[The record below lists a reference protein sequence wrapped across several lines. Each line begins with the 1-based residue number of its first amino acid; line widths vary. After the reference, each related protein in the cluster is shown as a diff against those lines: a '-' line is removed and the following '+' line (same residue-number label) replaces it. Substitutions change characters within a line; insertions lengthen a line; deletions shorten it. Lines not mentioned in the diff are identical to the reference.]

1 MNPTQ
6 LLTQVLP
13 LFCAVAIVL
22 PVSLVVRKVALTVPL
37 ELPQGG
43 TRGHRRTEALKSQVF
58 SFFDPVLRRA
68 GALVRA
74 LFQSAASFEL
84 TKNPS
89 RRLEAFERK
98 LLIGAGE
105 PWGLDRYEAL
115 ALSLVCAVIGAV
127 LGALFGR
134 ETASTAWILP
144 GAVVGAGFLQF
155 RFQSLRTDRFAEM
168 SRELPAAIDLISLA
182 MNAGTDFPG
191 AIRRV
196 IKGQKGVVTEELE
209 HLLRSLDLGITRQGA
224 LVALLERMPVEE
236 VRDLVRAILLAEK
249 KGSSVR
255 EALSQQ
261 ASASRQRRSVRAE
274 EAAARAGLL
283 LLFPLMLL
291 MGCIMI
297 LLVGPLMVSGVS
309 L

>member
-1 MNPTQ
+1 MSLSPLITA
-6 LLTQVLP
+6 VLP
-13 LFCAVAIVL
+13 SLIGAALAAPLALVAR
-22 PVSLVVRKVALTVPL
+22 SLVLTRPL
-37 ELPQGG
+37 DLPLGG
-43 TRGHRRTEALKSQVF
+43 TRGHRRALALQSPLF
-58 SFFDPVLRRA
+58 GLLDPALRRA
-68 GALVRA
+68 GALVRGLLQA
-74 LFQSAASFEL
+74 GARFESTREL
-84 TKNPS
+84 CS
-89 RRLEAFERK
+89 RLESFERK
-98 LLIGAGE
+98 LLVGAGE

-115 ALSLVCAVIGAV
+115 ALSFVCGV
-127 LGALFGR
+127 LGALLGAFYGR
-134 ETASTAWILP
+134 GASTTAWILP
-144 GAVVGAGFLQF
+144 GAVVGAGLAQF
-155 RFQSLRTDRFAEM
+155 RLQSLRAERFSGM

-182 MNAGTDFPG
+182 MNAGADFPG

-224 LVALLERMPVEE
+224 LLGLQERMPVEE

-261 ASASRQRRSVRAE
+261 ASSSRQRRSVRAE
-274 EAAARAGLL
+274 EAATRAGLL

>member
-1 MNPTQ
+1 MTHFFMSQ
-6 LLTQVLP
+6 LLPVLSG
-13 LFCAVAIVL
+13 AAIVL
-22 PVSLVVRKVALTVPL
+22 PAALALRKVALTQPL
-37 ELPQGG
+37 DLPLGG
-43 TRGHRRTEALKSQVF
+43 TRGYRRRQALTSPLF
-58 SFFDPVLRRA
+58 CTFDPALRRA
-68 GALVRA
+68 GALVKA
-74 LFQSAASFEL
+74 VLQSAGHWEL
-84 TKNPS
+84 TKTPS

-105 PWGLDRYEAL
+105 PWGLDRHEAL
-115 ALSLVCAVIGAV
+115 ALSVLCAMIGAFF
-127 LGALFGR
+127 GAFGGR
-134 ETASTAWILP
+134 ATNTTAWILP
-144 GAVVGAGFLQF
+144 GAVVGAGLVQF
-155 RFQSLRTDRFAEM
+155 RLQALRAERFSEM
-168 SRELPAAIDLISLA
+168 SRELPATIDLISLA
-182 MNAGTDFPG
+182 MNAGADFPG

-224 LVALLERMPVEE
+224 LLALQERMPVEE

-255 EALSQQ
+255 EALAQQ
-261 ASASRQRRSVRAE
+261 ASSSRQRRSVRAE

-283 LLFPLMLL
+283 LLLPLMLL

>member
-1 MNPTQ
+1 MN
-6 LLTQVLP
+6 LP
-13 LFCAVAIVL
+13 PFITAAL
-22 PVSLVVRKVALTVPL
+22 PYFIAAALAAPVALAARSLALTEPL
-37 ELPQGG
+37 ELPRGG
-43 TRGHRRTEALKSQVF
+43 TRGHRRALALESSLF
-58 SFFDPVLRRA
+58 AFFDPALRRA

-74 LFQSAASFEL
+74 LMKTVSSFQF
-84 TKNPS
+84 TKAPA
-89 RRLEAFERK
+89 RRLDVFEQS

-115 ALSLVCAVIGAV
+115 ALSAGCAVIGAS
-127 LGALFGR
+127 LGAFFGQ
-134 ETASTAWILP
+134 EASSTAWIVP
-144 GAVVGAGFLQF
+144 GAVVGAGLVQF
-155 RFQSLRTDRFAEM
+155 RLQSLRTERFSEM
-168 SRELPAAIDLISLA
+168 SRELPATIDLISLA
-182 MNAGTDFPG
+182 MNAGADFPG

-196 IKGQKGVVTEELE
+196 IKGQSGVVTEELE
-209 HLLRSLDLGITRQGA
+209 HVLRSLDLGITRQGA
-224 LVALLERMPVEE
+224 LLALRERMPVEE

>member
-1 MNPTQ
+1 MSSHL

-13 LFCAVAIVL
+13 LLSAAAITSPL
-22 PVSLVVRKVALTVPL
+22 ALALYKVALTEPL

-43 TRGHRRTEALKSQVF
+43 TRGHRRRQALASPLF
-58 SFFDPVLRRA
+58 LTFDPALRRS
-68 GALVRA
+68 GALMRA
-74 LFQSAASFEL
+74 LLQAASL
-84 TKNPS
+84 WKPTKNLS
-89 RRLEAFERK
+89 RRLETFERK
-98 LLIGAGE
+98 LLICAGE

-115 ALSLVCAVIGAV
+115 ALSVISAFLGAI
-127 LGALFGR
+127 LGALFGCD
-134 ETASTAWILP
+134 TNTTAWIVP
-144 GAVVGAGFLQF
+144 GAVVGAGLVQF
-155 RFQSLRTDRFAEM
+155 RLQSLRSERFAEM
-168 SRELPAAIDLISLA
+168 SRELPATIDLISLA
-182 MNAGTDFPG
+182 MNAGSDFPG
-191 AIRRV
+191 SIRRV

-224 LVALLERMPVEE
+224 LLALQERIPVEE

-255 EALSQQ
+255 EALAQQ
-261 ASASRQRRSVRAE
+261 ASSSRQRRSVRAE

-291 MGCIMI
+291 MGCVMI
-297 LLVGPLMVSGVS
+297 LLIGPLMVSGVS